1 MTASAITRPRSI
13 FFRIIALAAIVV
25 SSLVCTDAAKAQ
37 GGKTRLVVYSTL
49 EAERIDPYKQAFE
62 ADNPDIE
69 IAWVRDSSGIIA
81 ARLIAEKDRP
91 RGDAIW
97 GLSVT
102 AMILLD
108 EQNILL
114 PYGPAGLSEIK
125 SAFRDPR
132 DPPRWV
138 GMDAWV
144 GAICFNTVEATRLG
158 LPKPTRWADLA
169 DPVYRGKVVMPNPSS
184 SGTGYF
190 HISAW
195 IQTFGEDAAWRFM
208 DRLHENIAMYVHSG
222 TKPCRMAATGEFPIG
237 IAYDL
242 AGTVARQQGAPIE
255 MVLMAEGAGWDMDA
269 AAVLKGAQNLEAAK
283 RLVDWS
289 ASRKANELYSHY
301 LGLIAIAGIKSSIPQ
316 FPEGI
321 ERTMIANDLAWAA
334 ANRARILGEWQRRYD
349 VKSEKR

>member
-1 MTASAITRPRSI
+1 MSHPRSI
-13 FFRIIALAAIVV
+13 SVRILVLAAILA
-25 SSLVCTDAAKAQ
+25 SSLVCGGAAEAQ

-49 EAERIDPYKQAFE
+49 EADQIGAYKQAFE
-62 ADNPDIE
+62 ADNRDIE
-69 IAWVRDSSGIIA
+69 IVLFRDSTGIIT
-81 ARLIAEKDRP
+81 ARLLAEKDRP

-97 GLSVT
+97 GLAVT
-102 AMILLD
+102 SMKLLD

-114 PYGPAGLSEIK
+114 PYAPKGLGEIK
-125 SAFRDPR
+125 STFRDPR

-144 GAICFNTVEATRLG
+144 GAICFNTTEAARLG
-158 LPKPTRWADLA
+158 LPKPKRWVDLA
-169 DPVYRGKVVMPNPSS
+169 DPIYRGKVVMPNPSS

-190 HISAW
+190 HVSAW
-195 IQTFGEDAAWRFM
+195 IQIFGEDAAWRFM

-237 IAYDL
+237 VAYDL
-242 AGTVARQQGAPIE
+242 AGAVARQQGAPVDV
-255 MVLMAEGAGWDMDA
+255 VLMEEGAGWDMDA

-301 LGLIAIAGIKSSIPQ
+301 LGLIAIAGIKSPIPQ
-316 FPEGI
+316 YPEGI
-321 ERTMIANDLAWAA
+321 ERTMIANDLGWAA
-334 ANRARILGEWQRRYD
+334 ANRSRILAEWQRRYD
-349 VKSEKR
+349 VKSEAK